1 MKFRLKIA
9 AVTVI
14 LVSLFFALGAGAL
27 LDSSFR
33 VSLEREKEAALA
45 SYRTVTDALA
55 LTGTADSRTANPAVI
70 LRRFTSGGTS
80 SWSGMW
86 LREENGVLL
95 YHWGKGKD
103 ESDRDDAEHTLRP
116 GCYLR
121 VEADRRGEEQIRV
134 VGRIASGGSPVF
146 GMTFDVSK
154 VYDLRAEQERIYLLS
169 FLLTASLAAVFSW
182 LAARLLT
189 RPMAAL
195 SRASRAISQGD
206 LTARAPEGGDD
217 EIGALSREF
226 NDMAESVEKSVELT
240 REEAEK
246 KERFMGYFA
255 HEMKTPMTSVIGY
268 ADLIRSGMLE
278 GEEAKDAAGTIF
290 SEGKRLESLSA
301 KLLELLVAGRDGLSL
316 EPCRPGELVRD
327 YVKRNAPLTAEK
339 GIELTEACEEGTA
352 MLDAVLFLSL
362 LGNLAENA
370 ARALTGG
377 GHIRLAVNMTEDGF
391 LLSVRDD
398 GPGIPEEAL
407 AHLTEAFYRVDKARS
422 RKNGGAGLG
431 LTLCER
437 IAELHNGGLSFRS
450 EPGKGTLVTA
460 RFAAGRGRPSG
471 KGDDRND

>member
-1 MKFRLKIA
+1 MRYSIKLFICILLLLSLTLAVSGNLLMFTSFSEGRTQAVEQAQHDYRLLQYTGAASAVNSSGIRVEEMISVLSKMEGGSRIRVRQDSILLYESTRKAMDFDETLLSYASGETLASRQLTDGDGTHYIQISGYLPIENPSITLDGIFSIEEPYRVLESQRSIYIRVFSVMMVLGIGIA
-9 AVTVI
+9 A
-14 LVSLFFALGAGAL
+14 L
-27 LDSSFR
+27 LQF
-33 VSLEREKEAALA
+33 
-45 SYRTVTDALA
+45 
-55 LTGTADSRTANPAVI
+55 
-70 LRRFTSGGTS
+70 
-80 SWSGMW
+80 W
-86 LREENGVLL
+86 
-95 YHWGKGKD
+95 
-103 ESDRDDAEHTLRP
+103 
-116 GCYLR
+116 
-121 VEADRRGEEQIRV
+121 
-134 VGRIASGGSPVF
+134 
-146 GMTFDVSK
+146 
-154 VYDLRAEQERIYLLS
+154 
-169 FLLTASLAAVFSW
+169 
-182 LAARLLT
+182 LT
-189 RPMAAL
+189 RPLKKLSAAAQVIAGGEFTVRAEEKGNDEFSVLAADFNRMAD
-195 SRASRAISQGD
+195 R
-206 LTARAPEGGDD
+206 LTGETERQKAFT
-217 EIGALSREF
+217 GA
-226 NDMAESVEKSVELT
+226 
-240 REEAEK
+240 
-246 KERFMGYFA
+246 FA

-450 EPGKGTLVTA
+450 EPGKGTLVTT